1 MTPKFFVVARVVG
14 RDGAIDLWK
23 DRLVELCKVS
33 ATEPYG
39 DSYYWGQD
47 VDGEPDTL
55 WGLEGYTHPIGFFID
70 HVSSD
75 IFKREMA
82 LVDKDELLRTAQGL
96 ASPDYDLHHYD
107 EYAGFLKRA
116 DDVERDSVRS
126 FVVVKHYWA
135 KSEALR
141 NETLNRLAQFAGG
154 LASGSPQVQ
163 SALVLKECRDTSMAS
178 LWLRL
183 ASEEQ
188 WNSLERSSRMQELV
202 DGLKANCIRSETHR
216 SQAFNGHLGIKG

>member
-1 MTPKFFVVARVVG
+1 MTPRFFVIARVVG

-47 VDGEPDTL
+47 ADGEPDTL

-82 LVDKDELLRTAQGL
+82 LVDKDRLLRTAQGL
-96 ASPDYDLHHYD
+96 DSPDYDLHHYD
-107 EYAGFLKRA
+107 EFAGFLKRG
-116 DDVERDSVRS
+116 DDVERDSARS

-135 KSEALR
+135 KSETLR
-141 NETLNRLAQFAGG
+141 TEMLESLVQFTAR

-163 SALVLKECRDTSMAS
+163 SALVLKECRDTTMATM
-178 LWLRL
+178 WLRL
-183 ASEEQ
+183 VSEED
-188 WNSLERSSRMQELV
+188 WNSLERSGRMQELV
-202 DGLKANCIRSETHR
+202 NSIKANCIRSETHR
-216 SQAFNGHLGIKG
+216 SRAFNGHLGIKG

>member
-1 MTPKFFVVARVVG
+1 MPKFFVIARVVG
-14 RDGAIDLWK
+14 RNGAIDLWT

-33 ATEPYG
+33 AAEPYG

-82 LVDKDELLRTAQGL
+82 LVDKDQLLRTAQGL
-96 ASPDYDLHHYD
+96 DSPDYDLHHYD
-107 EYAGFLKRA
+107 EYGGFLKRA
-116 DDVERDSVRS
+116 DDDGRDSVRS
-126 FVVVKHYWA
+126 FVVVKHCWA
-135 KSEALR
+135 KSETLR
-141 NETLNRLAQFAGG
+141 SEMLDRLAQFAGR
-154 LASGSPQVQ
+154 LASGSPRVQ

-178 LWLRL
+178 LWLRMV
-183 ASEEQ
+183 SEEE
-188 WNSLERSSRMQELV
+188 WNSLERSERMQELV
-202 DGLKANCIRSETHR
+202 DGLKATCVRSETHR
-216 SQAFNGHLGIKG
+216 SQAFNGHLGIKD

>member
-1 MTPKFFVVARVVG
+1 MMPKFFVIARVVG
-14 RDGAIDLWK
+14 RNGAIDLWK

-82 LVDKDELLRTAQGL
+82 LVDKDQLLRTAQGL
-96 ASPDYDLHHYD
+96 DSPDYDLHHYD
-107 EYAGFLKRA
+107 EYGGFLKRA
-116 DDVERDSVRS
+116 DDDGRDSVRS
-126 FVVVKHYWA
+126 FVVVKHCWA
-135 KSEALR
+135 KSETLR
-141 NETLNRLAQFAGG
+141 SEMLDRLAQFAGR
-154 LASGSPQVQ
+154 LASGSPRVQ

-178 LWLRL
+178 LWLRMV
-183 ASEEQ
+183 SEEE
-188 WNSLERSSRMQELV
+188 WNSLERSERMQELV
-202 DGLKANCIRSETHR
+202 DGLKATCVRSETHR
-216 SQAFNGHLGIKG
+216 SQAFNGHLGIKD

>member
-1 MTPKFFVVARVVG
+1 MTPKFFVIARVVG

-82 LVDKDELLRTAQGL
+82 LVDKDELLRTTQGL
-96 ASPDYDLHHYD
+96 GSPDYDLHHYD

-116 DDVERDSVRS
+116 DDVERDSVQS

-135 KSEALR
+135 QDENLR
-141 NETLNRLAQFAGG
+141 NEMLKGLAQFAEE

-178 LWLRL
+178 IWLRL
-183 ASEEQ
+183 PSEDQ